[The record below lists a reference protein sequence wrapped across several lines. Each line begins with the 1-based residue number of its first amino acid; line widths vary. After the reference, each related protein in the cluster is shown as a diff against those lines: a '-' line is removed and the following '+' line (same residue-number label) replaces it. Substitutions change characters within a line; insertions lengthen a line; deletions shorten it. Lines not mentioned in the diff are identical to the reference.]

1 MKRPGPIATS
11 VIAWTLGAAVSVSVG
26 LLALSLIGVGLT
38 NDSGDHLTQPVGRAD
53 LPGPTVPSAQPTTGD
68 PSAGPSASPMATAT
82 ATVGPNRTID
92 TSGGTVVAR
101 CQPGGAYLLYWSP
114 SPGFRAGVDNRGP
127 AAEARLSFESSTR
140 EINVRVTCIGLTV
153 HPSVEEETSHGDRG

>member
-1 MKRPGPIATS
+1 MKGPGPIATS
-11 VIAWTLGAAVSVSVG
+11 VIAWTLGAAVSVGVG

-53 LPGPTVPSAQPTTGD
+53 LPGPTVPSSQPIAGD
-68 PSAGPSASPMATAT
+68 PSADPSASPMATPT
-82 ATVGPNRTID
+82 AAVGPNRTID

-101 CQPGGAYLLYWSP
+101 CQPGGAYLVYWSP

-153 HPSVEEETSHGDRG
+153 HPSVEEEASHGGRG